1 MSIPIKYNLR
11 NIAVRKITTGLT
23 AFGIGLVVAVLLSV
37 LALAE
42 GLTSVFSASGSS
54 DNVIVLRKNSQSE
67 IQSGVYKDQVP
78 LVYTLPGIDK
88 DADYKPLISAEV
100 VVVLNL
106 EKIGGGASNVTVR
119 GVSEKGP
126 LLRPNFKI
134 VEGRMFNPG
143 VSEVIVSRG
152 ISKRFKNMGVG
163 DIVRAGSNRWKIVGI
178 FDAGGTAADSEIWS
192 DVQGVM
198 GDFRRTIYSSILA
211 RVSDTA
217 DQTRFI
223 TALESDPRLSLD
235 GIVETEYYNRQ
246 TAVADPIKF
255 IGMFIGIIMAIGASF
270 GAMNTM
276 YANISTRTMEIATLR
291 VLGFSRYSILTS
303 FVAESLIICL
313 MGGIAGCLMGLVI
326 VKFAISGVTGTT
338 NFRTFS
344 EVVFAF
350 RLTPGLIITGLSLS
364 LLIGLFGGLL
374 PAAQAAYTKIT
385 LALRQ
390 KE

>member
-37 LALAE
+37 LALAD
-42 GLTSVFSASGSS
+42 GLASVFKASGSS
-54 DNVIVLRKNSQSE
+54 DNILVLRKNSQSE
-67 IQSGVYKDQVP
+67 IQSGIYKDQVP
-78 LVYTLPGIDK
+78 LVDTIPGIDK
-88 DADYKPLISAEV
+88 DVDQKPLVSAEIV
-100 VVVLNL
+100 VVINL
-106 EKIGGGASNVTVR
+106 EKIGGGSSNVTIR

-126 LLRPNFKI
+126 LLRPDFEV

-152 ISKRFKNMGVG
+152 ISTRFKNMGLG
-163 DIVRAGSNRWKIVGI
+163 DIVHAGPNKWRIVGI

-192 DVQGVM
+192 DVRGVM
-198 GDFRRTIYSSILA
+198 GEFKRTIYSSILA
-211 RVSDTA
+211 RVSDRA
-217 DQTRFI
+217 NQKRFI
-223 TALESDPRLSLD
+223 TALESDQRLSLD
-235 GIVETEYYNRQ
+235 GVVEKEYYDRQ
-246 TAVADPIKF
+246 TKVADPIKF
-255 IGMFIGIIMAIGASF
+255 IGMFIGVIMAIGASF

-291 VLGFSRYSILTS
+291 VLGFSRFSILTS
-303 FVAESLIICL
+303 FMAESLIISFI
-313 MGGIAGCLMGLVI
+313 GGMIGCLMGLVI
-326 VKFAISGVTGTT
+326 VKFGITDVTGTT
-338 NFRTFS
+338 NFNTFS

-350 RLTPGLIITGLSLS
+350 RLTPGLIITGLLLS
-364 LLIGLFGGLL
+364 LVIGLFGGLL
-374 PAAQAAYTKIT
+374 PAGQAAYTKIT

>member
-23 AFGIGLVVAVLLSV
+23 AFGIGLVVAVLLTV

-42 GLTSVFSASGSS
+42 GLTSVFKASGSF
-54 DNVIVLRKNSQSE
+54 DNILVLRKNSQSE
-67 IQSGVYKDQVP
+67 IQSGIYKDQVP
-78 LVYTLPGIDK
+78 LIYTLPGIDK
-88 DADYKPLISAEV
+88 DVDQKPFVSAEV
-100 VVVLNL
+100 VVVVNL
-106 EKIGGGASNVTVR
+106 EKIEGGGSNVTVR

-134 VEGRMFNPG
+134 VEGRMFDPG

-152 ISKRFKNMGVG
+152 ISKRFKNMNVG
-163 DIVRAGSNRWKIVGI
+163 EIVHAGSNRWKIVGI
-178 FDAGGTAADSEIWS
+178 FDAGGTAADSEMWS

-198 GDFRRTIYSSILA
+198 GDFKRSIYSSVLIRA
-211 RVSDTA
+211 SDRA
-217 DQTRFI
+217 NQKNFV
-223 TALESDPRLSLD
+223 TALESDQRLSLN
-235 GIVETEYYNRQ
+235 GIVEREYYDQQ
-246 TAVADPIKF
+246 TFVADPIKF

-303 FVAESLIICL
+303 FIAESLIISL
-313 MGGIAGCLMGLVI
+313 IGGILGCLMGLVI
-326 VKFAISGVTGTT
+326 MKFSINNVTGTT
-338 NFRTFS
+338 NFNTFS

-350 RLTPGLIITGLSLS
+350 RLTPGLVISGLSLS
-364 LLIGLFGGLL
+364 LLIGFFGGLL

>member
-37 LALAE
+37 LALAD
-42 GLTSVFSASGSS
+42 GLAGVFKASGSS
-54 DNVIVLRKNSQSE
+54 DNVLVLRKNSQSE
-67 IQSGVYKDQVP
+67 IQSGIYKDQVP
-78 LVYTLPGIDK
+78 LVYTQPGIDK
-88 DADYKPLISAEV
+88 DVDQKPLVSAEIV
-100 VVVLNL
+100 VVINL
-106 EKIGGGASNVTVR
+106 EKIGGGGSNVTVR

-143 VSEVIVSRG
+143 VSEIIVSRG

-163 DIVRAGSNRWKIVGI
+163 DIVHAGANRWKIVGI

-198 GDFRRTIYSSILA
+198 GDFKRTIYSSILA
-211 RVSDTA
+211 RVSDRA
-217 DQTRFI
+217 NQKRFI
-223 TALESDPRLSLD
+223 TALESDQRLSLD
-235 GIVETEYYNRQ
+235 GIVEREYYDRQ
-246 TAVADPIKF
+246 TGVADPIKF

-291 VLGFSRYSILTS
+291 VLGFSRHSILTS
-303 FVAESLIICL
+303 FIAESLIISL
-313 MGGIAGCLMGLVI
+313 IGGIVGCLMGFLI
-326 VKFAISGVTGTT
+326 VKFAISDVTGTT
-338 NFRTFS
+338 NFHTFS

-350 RLTPGLIITGLSLS
+350 RLTPQLVFTGLLLS

>member
-42 GLTSVFSASGSS
+42 GLTSVFRASGSS

>member
-37 LALAE
+37 LALGD
-42 GLTSVFSASGSS
+42 GLASVFKASGSS
-54 DNVIVLRKNSQSE
+54 DNILVLRKNSQSE
-67 IQSGVYKDQVP
+67 IQSGIYKDQVP
-78 LVYTLPGIDK
+78 LVYTLPGIDT
-88 DADYKPLISAEV
+88 DVDQKPLVSAETV
-100 VVVLNL
+100 VVINL
-106 EKIGGGASNVTVR
+106 EKTEGGASNVTVR

-143 VSEVIVSRG
+143 VGEVVVSRG
-152 ISKRFKNMGVG
+152 ISKRFKNMGLG
-163 DIVRAGSNRWKIVGI
+163 HIVRAGSNRLKIVGI

-198 GDFRRTIYSSILA
+198 GDFNRTIYSSILA
-211 RVSDTA
+211 RVSDRA
-217 DQTRFI
+217 NQKRFV
-223 TALESDPRLSLD
+223 TALESDQRLSLD
-235 GIVETEYYNRQ
+235 GLVEREYYDRQ
-246 TAVADPIKF
+246 TRVADPIKF

-291 VLGFSRYSILTS
+291 VLGFSRYSILIS
-303 FVAESLIICL
+303 FIAESLIISL
-313 MGGIAGCLMGLVI
+313 IGGIVGCLMGLFI
-326 VKFAISGVTGTT
+326 VKFAISDVTGTT
-338 NFRTFS
+338 NFNTFS

-350 RLTPGLIITGLSLS
+350 RLTPGLVITGLLLS
-364 LLIGLFGGLL
+364 FLIGLFGGLL
-374 PAAQAAYTKIT
+374 PAGQAAYTKIT